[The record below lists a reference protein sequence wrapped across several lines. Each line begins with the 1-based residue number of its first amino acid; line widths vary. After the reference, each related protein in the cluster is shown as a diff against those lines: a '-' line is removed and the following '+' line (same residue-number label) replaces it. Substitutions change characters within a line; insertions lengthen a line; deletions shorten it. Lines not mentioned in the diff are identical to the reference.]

1 MEKNYNIRYNT
12 KSTDDSNR
20 WRLNC
25 DGKEILV
32 SNIVIT
38 SITHTKSVFIE
49 ELNEL
54 KYHISCVGVLQII
67 DNVAIITSSREKNI
81 LKRHILK
88 TISYRVLATTT
99 TIGTAMYFGASLEIS
114 ALLGMGELLIKPFL
128 YFIHERVWYKVKK

>member
-1 MEKNYNIRYNT
+1 MEKHYNIRYNT

-20 WRLNC
+20 WRLIC

-38 SITHTKSVFIE
+38 SKTNTTSVFVE
-49 ELNEL
+49 ELDEY
-54 KYHISCVGVLQII
+54 KYHISCVGVLQIV

-88 TISYRVLATTT
+88 TISYRALATTT
-99 TIGTAMYFGASLEIS
+99 TIGTAIYFGASLEVS

-128 YFIHERVWYKVKK
+128 YFIHERFWYKVKK